1 LKKLLALVLFALAG
15 TAFAQQQVPSIWAFN
30 IANIQ
35 GSYYRALLDQANQD
49 QKKYQFVPE
58 HKPGAGGA
66 IGAGHVLGQERLVL
80 LGTAA
85 AYFVRPYLY
94 KDTPYN
100 FDQFRPVHVMANS
113 PAALVTKD
121 KNLADILK
129 QDRIAIGTAG
139 AGSLTHLMALKFKE
153 QLPNKDA
160 AIIVAYKSST
170 EALQDVLGGHIDLT
184 FEFLG
189 DAEAK
194 NAKVLGVTGRN
205 KIKDYPLLKDM
216 GYTGQADMVGVYL
229 ILVKKDVPAD
239 QVAELRKIFV
249 DAEKSQRV
257 QDLYKSDYSSKPV
270 NLRTEAD
277 YQRWYKETIEYYRS
291 VTAGQRVE

>member
-1 LKKLLALVLFALAG
+1 MKKLLALLLFALAG
-15 TAFAQQQVPSIWAFN
+15 TAFAQQQVPSTWAFN

-35 GSYYRALLDQANQD
+35 GSYYRAVLDQANQD
-49 QKKYQFVPE
+49 QKKYLFVPE

-66 IGAGHVLGQERLVL
+66 IGASHVAGQERLTL

-121 KNLADILK
+121 KNFADIIK
-129 QDRIAIGTAG
+129 QDRITIGTAG

-153 QLPNKDA
+153 QLPNKDMV
-160 AIIVAYKSST
+160 IIVAYKSST

-189 DAEAK
+189 DAEAR

-205 KIKDYPLLKDM
+205 KIKNYPLLKDI
-216 GYTGQADMVGVYL
+216 GYANQADLVGVYL
-229 ILVKKDVPAD
+229 ILVKKDVPTA
-239 QVAELRKIFV
+239 QVEELRTLFV
-249 DAEKSQRV
+249 EAEKATRV
-257 QDLYKSDYSSKPV
+257 QDLYKSDYSAKPA

-277 YQRWYKETIEYYRS
+277 YQRWYQSTIKYYQDL
-291 VTAGQRVE
+291 TAGQRVE

>member
-1 LKKLLALVLFALAG
+1 MKKLLTLLLFALAG
-15 TAFAQQQVPSIWAFN
+15 SAFAQQQVNSVWAFN

-35 GSYYRALLDQANQD
+35 GSYYRAILDEANKLQS
-49 QKKYQFVPE
+49 KYQFVPE

-66 IGAGHVLGQERLVL
+66 IGATHVNNQEKLTL

-94 KDTPYN
+94 STTTYN
-100 FDQFRPVHVMANS
+100 FDQFRPVHVMALS

-121 KNLADILK
+121 RELKDILK
-129 QDRIAIGTAG
+129 QDTIKIGTAG

-153 QLPNKDA
+153 QMPGKE
-160 AIIVAYKSST
+160 IVVVPYKSST
-170 EALQDVLGGHIDLT
+170 EALQDVLGGHTDLT

-194 NAKVLGVTGRN
+194 NAKILGVTGRN
-205 KIKDYPLLKDM
+205 KIKNYPLLKDI
-216 GYTGQADMVGVYL
+216 GYANQADLVGVYL
-229 ILVKKDVPAD
+229 ILVKKDVPTS
-239 QVAELRKIFV
+239 QIEELRTLFV
-249 DAEKSQRV
+249 EAEKATRV
-257 QDLYKSDYSSKPV
+257 QDLYKSDYSAKPA

-277 YQRWYKETIEYYRS
+277 YQRWYQSTIKYYQDL
-291 VTAGQRVE
+291 TAGQRVE

>member
-1 LKKLLALVLFALAG
+1 MKKLLTLVLFALAG
-15 TAFAQQQVPSIWAFN
+15 TAFAQQQVPSTWAFN

-58 HKPGAGGA
+58 HKPGAGGVV
-66 IGAGHVLGQERLVL
+66 GASHVRSQTNLAL

-85 AYFVRPYLY
+85 AYFVRPHLY

-121 KNLADILK
+121 RNFADIVK
-129 QDRIAIGTAG
+129 QDTIKIGTAG

-153 QLPNKDA
+153 NMGTKDV
-160 AIIVAYKSST
+160 IIVPYKSST

-194 NAKVLGVTGRN
+194 GAKIIGVTGRN
-205 KIKDYPLLKDM
+205 KIKNYPLLKDM
-216 GYTGQADMVGVYL
+216 GYTNQADLVGVYL
-229 ILVKKDVPAD
+229 ILVKKELADD

-249 DAEKSQRV
+249 DAEKSTRV
-257 QDLYKSDYSSKPV
+257 QELYKSDYSSKPV
-270 NLRTEAD
+270 NLRNEAD
-277 YQRWYKETIEYYRS
+277 YQRWYKETIDYYKS
-291 VTAGQRVE
+291 LTAGQLVE